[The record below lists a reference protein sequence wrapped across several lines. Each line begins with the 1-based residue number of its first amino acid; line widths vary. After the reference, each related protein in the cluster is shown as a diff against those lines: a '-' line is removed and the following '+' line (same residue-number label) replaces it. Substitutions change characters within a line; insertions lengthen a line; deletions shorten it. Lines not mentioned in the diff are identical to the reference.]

1 MNIWLVLAVSVIAV
15 FVVFRTGRQI
25 YYGRKNGSKFG
36 RFTPKK
42 KR

>member
-1 MNIWLVLAVSVIAV
+1 MNMWLILAVSVLVV
-15 FVVFRTGRQI
+15 FVIFRTGRGI

-42 KR
+42 KD

>member
-1 MNIWLVLAVSVIAV
+1 MNMWLILAISVIVV
-15 FVVFRTGRQI
+15 FVIFRTGHQI